1 MTFKQFDFHPALMK
15 GLQAIGFEQP
25 TPIQA
30 QTIPLLLEGH
40 DVIGCAQTGTG
51 KTAAF
56 SLPILQKLEA
66 GRPGPQA
73 LIVTPTREL
82 AEQIDQAIKGYSS
95 HMKVRSLAAYGG
107 VSALPQEQ
115 KLRRGVDILVATPG
129 RLLDHLNNKV
139 FSLKNLRFLVLDEA
153 DRMLDMG
160 FLPDIKRIIK
170 QLPSER
176 QTLLYSATMP
186 PEIEKLARTLTRDPK
201 MVLAATRN
209 STSQRVEQAVY
220 KVEKRD
226 KLALLAHLLKNP
238 EITSAIVFS
247 RTRHGAERIAKQ
259 LMRQSISA
267 TRIHADRSQ
276 NQRQSALDGFRSGEF
291 RILVATDIAARG
303 IDVEGISHVIN
314 YDTPVHAEDYVH
326 RIGRTGRAD
335 ATGEAITFTSLE
347 EDKYLRSIE
356 KLIGRNLPK
365 RSLPITATEAPPEG
379 YVPTPRPGRQPQAEA
394 PRAKAPKAAPAARRG
409 QQAAPA
415 RRAKP
420 EVAAVAPARRAPAA
434 AKAPRSAAQQQRP
447 AKTSSY
453 VKPVGAVQTSAKP
466 SRQRPVAKTGTRSYA
481 RAQGG
486 YPMMSDVDYLD

>member
-1 MTFKQFDFHPALMK
+1 
-15 GLQAIGFEQP
+15 
-25 TPIQA
+25 
-30 QTIPLLLEGH
+30 
-40 DVIGCAQTGTG
+40 
-51 KTAAF
+51 
-56 SLPILQKLEA
+56 
-66 GRPGPQA
+66 
-73 LIVTPTREL
+73 
-82 AEQIDQAIKGYSS
+82 
-95 HMKVRSLAAYGG
+95 
-107 VSALPQEQ
+107 
-115 KLRRGVDILVATPG
+115 
-129 RLLDHLNNKV
+129 
-139 FSLKNLRFLVLDEA
+139 
-153 DRMLDMG
+153 
-160 FLPDIKRIIK
+160 
-170 QLPSER
+170 
-176 QTLLYSATMP
+176 
-186 PEIEKLARTLTRDPK
+186 

-220 KVEKRD
+220 QVEKRD

-238 EITSAIVFS
+238 DITSAIVFS

-379 YVPTPRPGRQPQAEA
+379 YVPTPRAGARQPQAEA

-420 EVAAVAPARRAPAA
+420 EAAAVARSTQEAVAPARRAAA
-434 AKAPRSAAQQQRP
+434 ASKAPRSAAQQQRP
-447 AKTSSY
+447 AKASSY
-453 VKPVGAVQTSAKP
+453 VKPVGVVQTSAKP